1 MPPYIL
7 LSLLL
12 GSLYGTLFHLW
23 RGKTARDL
31 IIYFVT
37 GIAGFWL
44 GQVLG
49 DLIGSNL
56 FLIGPLHILE
66 ATTLAW
72 ASLFVVRWL
81 KV

>member
-1 MPPYIL
+1 MPPYLL

-31 IIYFVT
+31 IIFFLT
-37 GIAGFWL
+37 GIVGFWL
-44 GQVLG
+44 GQTLG
-49 DLIGSNL
+49 NLINSEL

-66 ATTLAW
+66 ATALSW
-72 ASLFVVRWL
+72 ISLFVVKWL

>member
-7 LSLLL
+7 LSLML

-23 RGKTARDL
+23 RGKTSRDL
-31 IIYFVT
+31 IIYLVT
-37 GIAGFWL
+37 GNVGFWL
-44 GQVLG
+44 GQALG
-49 DLIGSNL
+49 DLISSEL

-66 ATTLAW
+66 ATALAW
-72 ASLFVVRWL
+72 ISLFVVRWL

>member
-7 LSLLL
+7 LSLIL
-12 GSLYGTLFHLW
+12 GSLYGTLFYLW
-23 RGKTARDL
+23 RGKNARDL

-37 GIAGFWL
+37 GMAGFWL

-66 ATTLAW
+66 ATALAW